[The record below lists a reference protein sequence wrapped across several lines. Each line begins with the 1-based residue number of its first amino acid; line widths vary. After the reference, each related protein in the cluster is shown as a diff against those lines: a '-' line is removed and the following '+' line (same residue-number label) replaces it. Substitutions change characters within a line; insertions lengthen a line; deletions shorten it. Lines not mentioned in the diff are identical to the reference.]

1 MSEPFPRRQHIVC
14 TDGFRMS
21 VQAGDGL
28 YSSPRKDGAFSYTD
42 VEVGFPSEVE
52 ELLMPYA
59 ELLNQYNPETD
70 EWDIPADPTESVY
83 PYTPASVILAVIAK
97 HGGMVSGELPP
108 LKMTGGEEE

>member
-1 MSEPFPRRQHIVC
+1 MSEPFQRRQHIVC

-28 YSSPRKDGAFSYTD
+28 YSSPRKDNAFTYTD

-52 ELLMPYA
+52 ELLMPHI
-59 ELLNQYNPETD
+59 ETLNEYNPDTD

-83 PYTPASVILAVIAK
+83 PYTPASVILAVITK

>member
-1 MSEPFPRRQHIVC
+1 MSELFPHRQRIVC
-14 TDGFRMS
+14 TDGFNMS

-28 YSSPRKDGAFSYTD
+28 YSSPRKNGAFTYTS

-52 ELLMPYA
+52 ELLMPHA
-59 ELLNQYNPETD
+59 ELINEYNPETD
-70 EWDIPADPTESVY
+70 EWDIPADPTKSVY
-83 PYTPASVILAVIAK
+83 PYTPASVILAVITK

>member
-1 MSEPFPRRQHIVC
+1 MSELFQRRQLVVC
-14 TDGFRMS
+14 TDGFSMS

-28 YSSPRKDGAFSYTD
+28 YSSPRRDGAFTYTD

-52 ELLMPYA
+52 ELLMPHI
-59 ELLNQYNPETD
+59 EQLSGYNPETD

-83 PYTPASVILAVIAK
+83 PYTPASVILTVIAK

-108 LKMTGGEEE
+108 LKITEGEEE